1 MTGPSKIISRP
12 KTEAEMQKYTCTIC
26 GYTYDPVEGDPGSG
40 VMPGTPF
47 DDVPSDWQCPVCSV
61 DKTEFEP
68 EL

>member
-1 MTGPSKIISRP
+1 
-12 KTEAEMQKYTCTIC
+12 MQKYKCTIC